1 MAADPAPTLS
11 SDDED
16 DAQDLLHL
24 PVIIHRPEAVR
35 PPQEGCAL
43 LALRHTDPSEQTS

>member
-1 MAADPAPTLS
+1 MDIVAADPAPTLS

-16 DAQDLLHL
+16 DAQDLMHL
-24 PVIIHRPEAVR
+24 PVIIHRQEAAR

-43 LALRHTDPSEQTS
+43 QGF